1 MKKIVI
7 KLLFIAAMPL
17 MAFSQF
23 SISGKVV
30 DKETKEPLQGAHIII
45 ENTFKSTTSN
55 NSGYFF
61 IKNLKKGNYSIKVS
75 FIGYKTI
82 IKKIKLE
89 KNSELNFEMVSSP
102 ILEDEV
108 IITATRAPE
117 KSPTTFKNV
126 SKKEIRDVNL
136 GQDLPFLIE
145 TTPSTVVTSD
155 AGAGIG
161 YTSIRIRGTDMTR
174 INVTINGIPLN
185 DPESHGVF
193 WVDMPDFASS
203 IDNIQIQ
210 RGVGTSTNGA
220 AAFGA
225 SINIQT
231 LKLNPEPYAEINSSA
246 GSFNTF
252 KNNFTFGT
260 GLIKGKFSFDG
271 RVSKITSDGY
281 IDRAFSDLKS
291 FFVSGAYYGEKSIL
305 KLNVFSGKEKTY
317 QAWMGVPKDSLKTN
331 RTYNPYTYNN
341 ETDNYQQDHYQLI
354 YSKEIN
360 KNLYLNAALHYTH
373 GKGYYEQYKE
383 NRKFMDY
390 LLDTLF
396 IGGDTISR
404 TNLVQQKW
412 LDNDFYGFTYSL
424 NYKEKNTDLILG
436 GAWNKYNGDHFG
448 KVIWAQFASNGSI
461 NHQWYYNIGEKT
473 DFNIFG
479 KINYNLNNKFNFYG
493 DVQYRRIYYSIDG
506 DHDDLR
512 DITQEHK
519 FNFLNP
525 KAGLYF
531 DINENHST
539 YFSFAVSN
547 REPSRSD
554 YRDSDEDHTPTGEI
568 LYDYE
573 IGYNFKSLNFAVDA
587 NIYYMNYKDQLI
599 LTGEINNVGDPIM
612 TNVPESYRA
621 GIELAVS
628 AKILQNLKWDINATF
643 SRNKIKDFT
652 AYIDNWSPPYEQ
664 ITDDLGETNLSF
676 SPDIIAGSIIS
687 YKPVNNLN
695 ISFIS
700 KYVSRQYIDNT
711 SNKYRSLDPYFVNN
725 LIINYSFKTKFIKE
739 IGFQLMINNIF
750 NEEYETNAWVYRYY
764 YESNEYMMDG
774 YFPQAGINFLAGIN
788 LKF

>member
-1 MKKIVI
+1 MKKLLIV
-7 KLLFIAAMPL
+7 LLWLAAMPY

-55 NSGYFF
+55 SSGYYF
-61 IKNLKKGNYSIKVS
+61 IKKLKKGNYSIKVS
-75 FIGYKTI
+75 FIGYKTF

-89 KNSELNFEMVSSP
+89 KNSELNFEMLSSP
-102 ILEDEV
+102 VLEDEV

-117 KSPTTFKNV
+117 KSPTTYKNV
-126 SKKEIRDVNL
+126 SKNEIRNVNL

-193 WVDMPDFASS
+193 WVNMPDFASS

-210 RGVGTSTNGA
+210 RGIGTSTNGA

-252 KNNFTFGT
+252 KNNLTFGT

-305 KLNVFSGKEKTY
+305 KLNIFSGKEKTY

-331 RTYNPYTYNN
+331 RTYNPYTYDN

-360 KNLYLNAALHYTH
+360 KNLLLNTALHYTH
-373 GKGYYEQYKE
+373 GEGYYEQYKK
-383 NRKFMDY
+383 NRKFKDY

-424 NYKEKNTDLILG
+424 NYKKKNTDLILG
-436 GAWNKYNGDHFG
+436 GAWNKYNGKHFG

-461 NHQWYYNIGEKT
+461 NHQWYDNTGVKT

-479 KINYNLNNKFNFYG
+479 KINYNLNDKINLYG

-554 YRDSDEDHTPTGEI
+554 YRDSDEDHIPTGET

-587 NIYYMNYKDQLI
+587 NMYYMNYKDQLI
-599 LTGEINNVGDPIM
+599 LTGEINKVGDPIM
-612 TNVPESYRA
+612 TNVPKSYRA
-621 GIELAVS
+621 GIELAVGT
-628 AKILQNLKWDINATF
+628 KILQNLKWDINATF

-652 AYIDNWSPPYEQ
+652 AYIDNWSPPYKQ
-664 ITDDLGETNLSF
+664 ITEDSGETYLSF

-687 YKPVNNLN
+687 YKPINNLN

-725 LIINYSFKTKFIKE
+725 LIINYSFKTRFIKE

-750 NEEYETNAWVYRYY
+750 NEKYETNAWVYRYY
-764 YESNEYMMDG
+764 YEDKEYMMDG

-788 LKF
+788 LRF

>member
-1 MKKIVI
+1 MKKIII

-89 KNSELNFEMVSSP
+89 KNSELNFEMASSP

-126 SKKEIRDVNL
+126 SKNEIRDVNL

-145 TTPSTVVTSD
+145 TTPSTVITSD

-252 KNNFTFGT
+252 KNNLTFGT

-331 RTYNPYTYNN
+331 RTYNPYTYDN

-360 KNLYLNAALHYTH
+360 KNLLLNAALHYTH
-373 GKGYYEQYKE
+373 GEGYYEQYKE
-383 NRKFMDY
+383 NRKFKDY

-424 NYKEKNTDLILG
+424 NYKKKNTDLIIG
-436 GAWNKYNGDHFG
+436 GAWNKYKGDHFG

-461 NHQWYYNIGEKT
+461 NHQWYYNTGEKT

-479 KINYNLNNKFNFYG
+479 KINYNLNNKFNLYG

-628 AKILQNLKWDINATF
+628 AKILQNLKWDVNATF
-643 SRNKIKDFT
+643 SRNKIKNFT
-652 AYIDNWSPPYEQ
+652 AYIDNWSPPYKQ
-664 ITDDLGETNLSF
+664 ITEDSGETDLSF

-687 YKPVNNLN
+687 YKPINNLN

-764 YESNEYMMDG
+764 NEGKEYMMDG

>member
-1 MKKIVI
+1 MKKIII

-55 NSGYFF
+55 SSGYYF
-61 IKNLKKGNYSIKVS
+61 IKKLKKGNYSIKVS
-75 FIGYKTI
+75 FIGYKTF

-89 KNSELNFEMVSSP
+89 KNSELNFEMLSSP
-102 ILEDEV
+102 VLEDEV

-117 KSPTTFKNV
+117 KSPTTYKNV
-126 SKKEIRDVNL
+126 SKNEIRDVNL

-203 IDNIQIQ
+203 VDNIQIQ

-231 LKLNPEPYAEINSSA
+231 LKLNPEPYAEINSST

-252 KNNFTFGT
+252 KNNLTFGT

-271 RVSKITSDGY
+271 RISKITSDGY

-305 KLNVFSGKEKTY
+305 KLNIFSGKEKTY

-331 RTYNPYTYNN
+331 RTYNPYTYDN

-360 KNLYLNAALHYTH
+360 KNLLLNAALHYTH
-373 GKGYYEQYKE
+373 GKGYYEQYKK
-383 NRKFMDY
+383 NRKFKDY

-424 NYKEKNTDLILG
+424 NYKKKNTDFILG
-436 GAWNKYNGDHFG
+436 GSWNKYNGDHFG

-461 NHQWYYNIGEKT
+461 NHQWYYNTGEKT

-554 YRDSDEDHTPTGEI
+554 YRDSDEDHIPTGET
-568 LYDYE
+568 LFDYE
-573 IGYNFKSLNFAVDA
+573 LGYNFKSLNFAVDA
-587 NIYYMNYKDQLI
+587 NMYYMNYKDQLI
-599 LTGEINNVGDPIM
+599 LTGEINKVGNPIM
-612 TNVPESYRA
+612 TNVPKSYRA
-621 GIELAVS
+621 GIELAVG

-643 SRNKIKDFT
+643 SRNKIKNFT
-652 AYIDNWSPPYEQ
+652 AYIDNWSPPYKQ
-664 ITDDLGETNLSF
+664 ITEDSGETYLSF

-687 YKPVNNLN
+687 YKPINNLN

-725 LIINYSFKTKFIKE
+725 LIINYSFKTRFIKE

-750 NEEYETNAWVYRYY
+750 NEKYETNAWVYRYY
-764 YESNEYMMDG
+764 YEDKEYMMDG

-788 LKF
+788 LRF

>member
-1 MKKIVI
+1 MKKLLIV
-7 KLLFIAAMPL
+7 LLWLAAMPY

-55 NSGYFF
+55 SSGYYF
-61 IKNLKKGNYSIKVS
+61 IKKLKKGNYSIKVS
-75 FIGYKTI
+75 FIGYKTF

-89 KNSELNFEMVSSP
+89 KNSELNFEMLSSP
-102 ILEDEV
+102 VLEDEV

-117 KSPTTFKNV
+117 KSPTTYKNV
-126 SKKEIRDVNL
+126 SKNEIRDVNL

-203 IDNIQIQ
+203 VDNIQIQ

-252 KNNFTFGT
+252 KNNLTFGT

-305 KLNVFSGKEKTY
+305 KLNIFSGKEKTY

-331 RTYNPYTYNN
+331 RTYNPYTYDN

-360 KNLYLNAALHYTH
+360 KNLLLNTALHYTH
-373 GKGYYEQYKE
+373 GKGYYEQYKK
-383 NRKFMDY
+383 NRKFKDY

-424 NYKEKNTDLILG
+424 NYKKKNTDLILG
-436 GAWNKYNGDHFG
+436 GAWNKYNGKHFG

-461 NHQWYYNIGEKT
+461 NHQWYDNTGVKT

-479 KINYNLNNKFNFYG
+479 KINYNLNDKINLYG

-554 YRDSDEDHTPTGEI
+554 YRDSDEDHIPTGET

-573 IGYNFKSLNFAVDA
+573 IGYNFKSLNFAIDA
-587 NIYYMNYKDQLI
+587 NIFYMNYKDQLI
-599 LTGEINNVGDPIM
+599 LTGEINNVGNPIM
-612 TNVPESYRA
+612 TNVPKSYRA
-621 GIELAVS
+621 GIELAVG

-652 AYIDNWSPPYEQ
+652 AYIDNWSPPYKQ
-664 ITDDLGETNLSF
+664 ITEDSGETYLSF

-687 YKPVNNLN
+687 YKPINNLN

-725 LIINYSFKTKFIKE
+725 LIINYSFKTRFIKE

-750 NEEYETNAWVYRYY
+750 NEKYETNAWVYRYY
-764 YESNEYMMDG
+764 YEDKEYMMDG
-774 YFPQAGINFLAGIN
+774 YFPQAGINFLAGVS
-788 LKF
+788 LRF

>member
-1 MKKIVI
+1 MKKII
-7 KLLFIAAMPL
+7 INLLFIAAMPL

-55 NSGYFF
+55 SSGYYF
-61 IKNLKKGNYSIKVS
+61 IKKLKKGNYSIKVS

-82 IKKIKLE
+82 IKKIKLY
-89 KNSELNFEMVSSP
+89 KNSELNFEMLSSP

-252 KNNFTFGT
+252 KNNLTFGT

-305 KLNVFSGKEKTY
+305 KLNIFSGKEKTY

-331 RTYNPYTYNN
+331 RTFNPYTYDN

-360 KNLYLNAALHYTH
+360 KNLLLNAALHYTH
-373 GKGYYEQYKE
+373 GEGYYEQYKE
-383 NRKFMDY
+383 NRKFEDY

-424 NYKEKNTDLILG
+424 NYKKKNTDFILG
-436 GAWNKYNGDHFG
+436 GSWNKYTGDHFG

-479 KINYNLNNKFNFYG
+479 KINYNLNNKFNLYG

-554 YRDSDEDHTPTGEI
+554 YRDSDKDHTPTGET

-587 NIYYMNYKDQLI
+587 NIFYMNYKDQLI
-599 LTGEINNVGDPIM
+599 LTGEINNVGNPIM
-612 TNVPESYRA
+612 TNVPKSYRA
-621 GIELAVS
+621 GIELAVG

-643 SRNKIKDFT
+643 SRNKIKNFT
-652 AYIDNWSPPYEQ
+652 AYIDNWSPPYKQ
-664 ITDDLGETNLSF
+664 ITDDLGETDLSF

-687 YKPVNNLN
+687 YKPINNLN

-725 LIINYSFKTKFIKE
+725 LIINYSIKTKFIKE

-764 YESNEYMMDG
+764 YEDKEYMMDG
-774 YFPQAGINFLAGIN
+774 YFPQAGINFLAGVS
-788 LKF
+788 LRF

>member
-1 MKKIVI
+1 MKKLLIV
-7 KLLFIAAMPL
+7 LLWLAAMPY

-55 NSGYFF
+55 SSGYYF
-61 IKNLKKGNYSIKVS
+61 IKKLKKGNYSIKVS
-75 FIGYKTI
+75 FIGYKTF

-89 KNSELNFEMVSSP
+89 KNSELNFEMLSSP
-102 ILEDEV
+102 VLEDEV

-117 KSPTTFKNV
+117 KSPTTYKNV
-126 SKKEIRDVNL
+126 SKNEIRDVNL

-203 IDNIQIQ
+203 VDNIQIQ

-252 KNNFTFGT
+252 KNNLTFGT

-305 KLNVFSGKEKTY
+305 KLNIFSGKEKTY

-331 RTYNPYTYNN
+331 RTYNPYTYDN

-360 KNLYLNAALHYTH
+360 KNLLLNTALHYTH
-373 GKGYYEQYKE
+373 GKGYYEQYKK
-383 NRKFMDY
+383 NRKFKDY

-424 NYKEKNTDLILG
+424 NYKKKNTDLILG
-436 GAWNKYNGDHFG
+436 GAWNKYNGKHFG

-461 NHQWYYNIGEKT
+461 NHQWYDNTGVKT

-479 KINYNLNNKFNFYG
+479 KINYNLNDKINLYG

-554 YRDSDEDHTPTGEI
+554 YRDSDEDHIPTGET

-587 NIYYMNYKDQLI
+587 NMYYMNYKDQLI
-599 LTGEINNVGDPIM
+599 LTGEINKVGDPIM
-612 TNVPESYRA
+612 TNVPKSYRA
-621 GIELAVS
+621 GIELAVGT
-628 AKILQNLKWDINATF
+628 KILQNLKWDINATF

-652 AYIDNWSPPYEQ
+652 AYIDNWSPPYKQ
-664 ITDDLGETNLSF
+664 ITEDSGETYLSF

-687 YKPVNNLN
+687 YKPINNLN

-725 LIINYSFKTKFIKE
+725 LIINYSFKTRFIKE

-750 NEEYETNAWVYRYY
+750 NEKYETNAWVYRYY
-764 YESNEYMMDG
+764 YEDKEYMMDG

-788 LKF
+788 LRF

>member
-1 MKKIVI
+1 
-7 KLLFIAAMPL
+7 
-17 MAFSQF
+17 
-23 SISGKVV
+23 
-30 DKETKEPLQGAHIII
+30 
-45 ENTFKSTTSN
+45 
-55 NSGYFF
+55 
-61 IKNLKKGNYSIKVS
+61 
-75 FIGYKTI
+75 
-82 IKKIKLE
+82 
-89 KNSELNFEMVSSP
+89 
-102 ILEDEV
+102 
-108 IITATRAPE
+108 
-117 KSPTTFKNV
+117 
-126 SKKEIRDVNL
+126 
-136 GQDLPFLIE
+136 
-145 TTPSTVVTSD
+145 
-155 AGAGIG
+155 
-161 YTSIRIRGTDMTR
+161 
-174 INVTINGIPLN
+174 
-185 DPESHGVF
+185 
-193 WVDMPDFASS
+193 MPDFASS
-203 IDNIQIQ
+203 VDNLQIQ

-252 KNNFTFGT
+252 KNNLTFGT

-305 KLNVFSGKEKTY
+305 KLNIFSGKEKTY

-331 RTYNPYTYNN
+331 RTYNPYTYDN

-360 KNLYLNAALHYTH
+360 KNLLLNTALHYTH
-373 GKGYYEQYKE
+373 GKGYYEQYKK
-383 NRKFMDY
+383 NRKFKDY

-424 NYKEKNTDLILG
+424 NYKKKNTDLILG
-436 GAWNKYNGDHFG
+436 GAWNKYNGKHFG

-461 NHQWYYNIGEKT
+461 NHQWYDNTGVKT

-479 KINYNLNNKFNFYG
+479 KINYNLNDKINLYG

-554 YRDSDEDHTPTGEI
+554 YRDSDEDHIPTGET

-587 NIYYMNYKDQLI
+587 NMYYMNYKDQLI
-599 LTGEINNVGDPIM
+599 LTSEINKVGDPIM
-612 TNVPESYRA
+612 TNVPKSYRA
-621 GIELAVS
+621 GIELAVGT
-628 AKILQNLKWDINATF
+628 KILQNLKWDINATF

-652 AYIDNWSPPYEQ
+652 AYIDNWSPPYKQ
-664 ITDDLGETNLSF
+664 ITEDSGETYLSF

-687 YKPVNNLN
+687 YKPINNLN

-725 LIINYSFKTKFIKE
+725 LIINYSFKTRFIKE

-750 NEEYETNAWVYRYY
+750 NEKYETNAWVYRYY
-764 YESNEYMMDG
+764 YEDKEYMMDG

-788 LKF
+788 LRF